1 MFKYIPI
8 TDEDKEKMLIE
19 IGVESVDELFSDIPN
34 ELKLNRDLNLETS
47 KSEIEVLKKI
57 KSIAKENNSIDNLTC
72 FLGAGAYDH
81 YIPSVIKHIT
91 SRSEFYTAY
100 TPYQGEISQGTLQTI
115 FEFQSMISEL
125 TGMDIANAS
134 MYDGATASVEACVM
148 ALNSGKNKILV
159 AKSINPEIMEVIK
172 TYMKF
177 KDIEVIEIDYDR
189 KTGRV
194 DVDSLKANIDK
205 ESACMLVQSPNFF
218 GIIEEMEEIE
228 SITHQNK
235 AMLIMNVNPISL
247 GVLKSPGELG
257 ADIAVGEAQPLGNS
271 LNFGGPFIGFMST
284 KSKNIRK
291 LPGRIVGE
299 TIDSRGQRAYVLT
312 LQAREQH
319 IRREKATSNI
329 CSNQALNAL
338 SATIYMATMGYKGL
352 KEVANQCIQKSH
364 YAYNELTKAGEYEK
378 VFTGEF
384 FNEFTVKS
392 KYHNVDIINENLLK
406 ENIIGG
412 FNLEN
417 KFKELNNCSLYC
429 VTEKRSKDEIDNLVN
444 VISSMGFKDSKEKI
458 IDTMG
463 AI

>member
-8 TDEDKEKMLIE
+8 TDEDKEKMLSE

-148 ALNSGKNKILV
+148 ALNSGKNKNKILV

-218 GIIEEMEEIE
+218 GIIEEMEEI
-228 SITHQNK
+228 
-235 AMLIMNVNPISL
+235 
-247 GVLKSPGELG
+247 
-257 ADIAVGEAQPLGNS
+257 
-271 LNFGGPFIGFMST
+271 
-284 KSKNIRK
+284 
-291 LPGRIVGE
+291 
-299 TIDSRGQRAYVLT
+299 
-312 LQAREQH
+312 
-319 IRREKATSNI
+319 
-329 CSNQALNAL
+329 
-338 SATIYMATMGYKGL
+338 
-352 KEVANQCIQKSH
+352 
-364 YAYNELTKAGEYEK
+364 
-378 VFTGEF
+378 
-384 FNEFTVKS
+384 
-392 KYHNVDIINENLLK
+392 
-406 ENIIGG
+406 
-412 FNLEN
+412 
-417 KFKELNNCSLYC
+417 
-429 VTEKRSKDEIDNLVN
+429 
-444 VISSMGFKDSKEKI
+444 
-458 IDTMG
+458 
-463 AI
+463 